1 MIPVNNPGPDNS
13 YVNGAAMDAIS
24 IIKREHRNLNAVLF
38 TLEGLVN
45 EIGEHGKSV
54 DFTVFHGIAYY
65 LDTFLDRYHHPKET
79 SFLFPAVRSK
89 CPDAGPVLDELGRQ
103 HAEGEQLL
111 LRLLK
116 SLSAYEFLGEA
127 GFEAFRRAV
136 MVYVEFERNH
146 ARAEEQQV
154 LPLAIQ
160 HLTDADWSRI
170 NSVFED
176 HHDPLFGDQ
185 PEAEFRDLFRS
196 LSDLLPAP
204 YGLGPAL
211 KPR

>member
-1 MIPVNNPGPDNS
+1 MNS
-13 YVNGAAMDAIS
+13 IS
-24 IIKREHRNLNAVLF
+24 IIKREHRNLIAVLF

-54 DFTVFHGIAYY
+54 DLTVFHGIAYY
-65 LDTFLDRYHHPKET
+65 LDSFLDRYHHPKET
-79 SFLFPAVRSK
+79 NFLFPAIRTH
-89 CPDAGPVLDELGRQ
+89 CPDAGPILDELGRQ

-116 SLSAYEFLGEA
+116 ALSAYEFLGEA

-146 ARAEEQQV
+146 ARTEEQEV

-160 HLTDADWSRI
+160 YLDRADWSRI
-170 NSVFED
+170 DAAFGD
-176 HHDPLFGDQ
+176 HRDPLFGTQ
-185 PEAEFRDLFRS
+185 PEAEFKDLFRS
-196 LSDLLPAP
+196 LSDLVPAP

-211 KPR
+211 KPGSKARNQAG